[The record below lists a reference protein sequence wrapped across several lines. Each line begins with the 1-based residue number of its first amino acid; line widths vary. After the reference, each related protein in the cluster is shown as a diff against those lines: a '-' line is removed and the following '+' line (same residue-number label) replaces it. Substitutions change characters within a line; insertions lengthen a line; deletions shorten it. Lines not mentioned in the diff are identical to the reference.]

1 MNVKNLEV
9 NQKNFMDICEKN
21 LTKEEKIQ
29 RNLHLKRILSG
40 EVSSPLT
47 NIPNIDK
54 EWLKYYTEEQLKRNY
69 VPEETMYSYMK
80 RDNLNH
86 LDDIAIN
93 YFGKEISYMKFFK
106 QIDDCAKSFIKNGI
120 GEGDIVTICMPST
133 PETLISFY
141 ALNKIGAV
149 ANMVHPLS
157 SENEIKYFVNRVKSK
172 MIITIDATYEKV
184 RNIVGETNLEKV
196 VTVTP
201 KDSMPFPL
209 SALYSVSSQAT
220 RIKDTSQMTKWK
232 DFIKEGND
240 IEEIKEVPY
249 KKDKSAAILQTGG
262 TTGTPKGVVLTNE
275 NFNSMVEQF
284 KVNAENFKRGDN
296 MLAVMPPFHGFGLCS
311 SNHLPLSYGVTV
323 NLIPKVNINKI
334 DKLMK
339 KHKINHIVA
348 VPTLFKGMM
357 MVINKKEKEG
367 KLKNFDLSGLKY
379 AVSGGALAKNGF
391 ESNVDNFFHTHGTDT
406 KLCKGYGLSEAVAGV
421 TFATGDMKDENTVGI
436 PMVDTSIKI
445 VDPETKETLPNE
457 EIGEICI
464 QGPTVMKEYY
474 DNIEETEAT
483 LIDGWLHTGDLGY
496 MKEGQLYFSERKGNM
511 IISSGVN
518 VYPNEIEQVIESH
531 QAVSACAVIGIY
543 HPYKEEVPKAY
554 VVLKPEYEMSEEI
567 NEEIQD
573 LCKKNLNRYSIP
585 ASIEYRESLPQTLLG
600 KISHIQLKKEEEA
613 TNEKVMVYKKE
624 TSK

>member
-1 MNVKNLEV
+1 MKVENLEV
-9 NQKNFMDICEKN
+9 NKNNMINVCEKT
-21 LTKEEKIQ
+21 LSKEEKIK
-29 RNLHLKRILSG
+29 RNLHLKKLLSG
-40 EVSSPLT
+40 EVLGPLT
-47 NIPNIDK
+47 NMPNIDK
-54 EWLKYYTEEQLKRNY
+54 DWLKYYTEEQLKNIS

-80 RDNLNH
+80 KGNLNY
-86 LDDIAIN
+86 LYDIAIN
-93 YFGKEISYMKFFK
+93 YFDKEISYKEFLK
-106 QIDDCAKSFIKNGI
+106 KIDDCAKSFKKNGI

-184 RNIVGETNLEKV
+184 KNIVGETKLEKV

-220 RIKDTSQMTKWK
+220 KIKDTSQMTKWK
-232 DFIKEGND
+232 DFIKEGKD
-240 IEEIKEVPY
+240 IEEVKEVPY
-249 KKDKSAAILQTGG
+249 KKDRAAAILQTGG

-323 NLIPKVNINKI
+323 NLIPKININEI

-339 KHKINHIVA
+339 KYKINHIVA

-445 VDPETKETLPNE
+445 VDPETKEILPNE

-474 DNIEETEAT
+474 DNLEETEAT

-600 KISHIQLKKEEEA
+600 KISHIQLKKEEK
-613 TNEKVMVYKKE
+613 TKEKVMVYKKE